1 MARGVLTIQ
10 RQATGA
16 AAFGELGQFWEV
28 IGRWQNLA
36 LGLWL
41 EEHARV
47 AEAVTLFVA
56 RRAAELCKQAPGTAT
71 ANAPHPHP
79 VSVVDLQV
87 GLQN

>member
-1 MARGVLTIQ
+1 MESSPLNVRRPAQ
-10 RQATGA
+10 RRSGS
-16 AAFGELGQFWEV
+16 FGKSSV
-28 IGRWQNLA
+28 VLA

-41 EEHARV
+41 EEDARV

-71 ANAPHPHP
+71 SHPPHPHP

>member
-1 MARGVLTIQ
+1 MARGVLTTE

-16 AAFGELGQFWEV
+16 AAFGQFWEV

-41 EEHARV
+41 EEDARV

-56 RRAAELCKQAPGTAT
+56 RRAAEPCTSTAVIP
-71 ANAPHPHP
+71 ARVCRPNCEPSASSSS
-79 VSVVDLQV
+79 SVCR
-87 GLQN
+87 

>member
-16 AAFGELGQFWEV
+16 AAFGQFGEV